1 MNIFKGQN
9 LLEFAD
15 RFKTDLDC
23 KEYLAGIK
31 WKEGFKCLKC
41 HHEGAQ
47 IRKDFSRTCNI
58 CGHTESATA
67 NTLFHKVKFG
77 VRKAFFICF
86 EMATSTKSLSASYM
100 GVRYGITDKTAR
112 LFMLKVREAMESS
125 GNHPMDGTV
134 HVDEFVIG
142 GTEKGKVGR
151 SYNAKKKKAVTAVQL
166 TEEGKVKRMYAM
178 RIEDFSARS
187 LQYIFI
193 NNISRSA
200 KVVTDKWKGYRPI
213 AKAYDITQIESNHGM
228 NFKALHTMIHQ
239 VKSWIRTTYSWVS
252 DFHLNRY
259 FNEFCFRLNRSQSK
273 GTIFNNLIT
282 KMVNKEKVYQKEL
295 ICS

>member
-1 MNIFKGQN
+1 MDIFKGQN
-9 LLEFAD
+9 LLEFSD

-31 WKEGFKCLKC
+31 WKESFKCVKC
-41 HHEGAQ
+41 NHGAAQ
-47 IRKDFSRTCNI
+47 VRKDFSRTCNI

-100 GVRYGITDKTAR
+100 GVRYGVTEKTAR

-125 GNHPMDGTV
+125 RKHPMDGTV

-142 GTEKGKVGR
+142 GVEKGKVGR
-151 SYNAKKKKAVTAVQL
+151 SYDAKKKKAVTAVQL
-166 TEEGKVKRMYAM
+166 TKDAKVRRMYAM

-187 LQYIFI
+187 LQYIFV

-213 AKAYDITQIESNHGM
+213 ARAYDITQIESNKGL

-239 VKSWIRTTYSWVS
+239 IKSWIRTTYSWVS
-252 DFHLNRY
+252 DFNLNRY

-295 ICS
+295 ICA